1 MGGREPFAFAVD
13 PSPFRTD
20 HHRRR
25 IVLPQIDGGQERLC
39 AGPFIEPDTVGGWI
53 VQGVGETDGILDIG
67 GAQPAR
73 LFARLARNALPALHA
88 FVCAGR
94 QTLLAPVRLNR
105 HDPGDAE
112 LCRLFHRPFEPLE
125 FDQRQVQCYAGK
137 FGAGR
142 DLFDHAEPDQVLASS
157 FNRSQPGAF
166 IVGDFELLARLDT
179 EHPRQVMSVL
189 ACDFSLT
196 FANVI
201 DEEAAAC
208 HVPCLI
214 HLWRAAIEDGRLVNM
229 TTRSVRI
236 ILALRIEIENW
247 ETRMKP
253 LCIARLSL
261 FLALAGTAASS
272 LPAQTPVTEAE
283 DGYHF
288 KYWEGSFHNLAY
300 TEWWYFN
307 LYDPGTDTQAIF
319 SYQVLDPSNLAKLG
333 AGALGAVVYQG
344 NNIVPEYDFY
354 PLKSFTA
361 SYSAANVT
369 LGSNMISVVGANT
382 YYVTGASR
390 DGRLSWNLF
399 YQREDTSWFAG
410 THVNVG
416 SAPWEQM
423 SWLLYMPLA
432 KVTGTLTVDGQTSA
446 IDTFGYHDHNWGQWN
461 FAGDN
466 WNWAQYS
473 QSGLAF
479 DLGDFPGNPV
489 GRARIE
495 IAGKE
500 VVFSASEYTFTHTK
514 WAFDKQHNLFYPVQS
529 IFTGENGDLKAVILM
544 DVQKTEPL
552 STGPPPAAVI
562 YEQPT
567 HFTGSV
573 TLQGQSASSPISFEG
588 DGFKEYTATTSA
600 TQ

>member
-1 MGGREPFAFAVD
+1 MRSGSWPYSIVPGASFDKGPEDTIHICDRAARAAQTAV
-13 PSPFRTD
+13 SV
-20 HHRRR
+20 RR
-25 IVLPQIDGGQERLC
+25 IEGPSDAAIHWEAAGSALSRSPSIHPPSGPIIIAAESSFRRSMAVKSGFAPGRSSSQTRWVDGSFRASGKRM
-39 AGPFIEPDTVGGWI
+39 D
-53 VQGVGETDGILDIG
+53 ILDIG

-73 LFARLARNALPALHA
+73 LFARLARNAPPALHA
-88 FVCAGR
+88 FVRACR
-94 QTLLAPVRLNR
+94 QTLLAPAGLNR
-105 HDPGDAE
+105 HDARDAE
-112 LCRLFHRPFEPLE
+112 FGSFLNRPLEPFE
-125 FDQRQVQCYAGK
+125 FDEREVECYAGK
-137 FGAGR
+137 FGAGG
-142 DLFDHAEPDQVLASS
+142 DFFDDVEPDQVLASS

-166 IVGDFELLARLDT
+166 IVGDFELLARLDPQDPC
-179 EHPRQVMSVL
+179 EVVSVL

-288 KYWEGSFHNLAY
+288 KYWEGSLHNLAY

-446 IDTFGYHDHNWGQWN
+446 IDAFPAITITT
-461 FAGDN
+461 GDNGTSRACN
-466 WNWAQYS
+466 WNWACEYS

-479 DLGDFPGNPV
+479 DT
-489 GRARIE
+489 GRLSGKSRRKGRIE

-500 VVFSASEYTFTHTK
+500 VVFQRKRITPPLRTRSGPSTSSTTF
-514 WAFDKQHNLFYPVQS
+514 S
-529 IFTGENGDLKAVILM
+529 IPFN
-544 DVQKTEPL
+544 P
-552 STGPPPAAVI
+552 
-562 YEQPT
+562 Y
-567 HFTGSV
+567 
-573 TLQGQSASSPISFEG
+573 SPGKMGI
-588 DGFKEYTATTSA
+588 
-600 TQ
+600 